1 MARKKKGLLEPEDM
15 ATLENQER
23 AIKAYGALGLT
34 LGDVAS
40 IYRITI
46 ATAKRL
52 GYGELLQE
60 GRAVGKAKVANVL
73 LRNAEAGFPWAV
85 TGYLGMMGML
95 NRSAAEF
102 DDTTERAL
110 PMLRVTRIE
119 SDGSQSEPI
128 IVEAIPAQN
137 DDSGDST

>member
-40 IYRITI
+40 IYHITI
-46 ATAKRL
+46 GTAKRL